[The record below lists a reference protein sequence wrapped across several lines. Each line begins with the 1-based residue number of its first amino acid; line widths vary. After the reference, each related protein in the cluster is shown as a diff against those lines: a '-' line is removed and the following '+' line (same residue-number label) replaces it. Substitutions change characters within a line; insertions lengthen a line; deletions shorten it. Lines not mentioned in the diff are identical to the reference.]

1 MAEAKGIKIGDEVRT
16 FKDETARDAAS
27 AANDKAE
34 QALTDASEALQET
47 VALEA
52 DLPERVKQIVAAM
65 LPQETLLWTNP
76 NPTQPVTIMQIPI
89 ANLLSYD
96 EIRVTAINTLGEEN
110 DTNEA
115 RIKIQN
121 TKMYFGFIHYIGPAD
136 GYDTLYISRR
146 NFGIN
151 IPNGRI
157 DFFQAT
163 RVNFENGQPIT
174 LETNTDRQIPM
185 RIYGIKYPK

>member
-76 NPTQPVTIMQIPI
+76 NPLADFVEQNISIP
-89 ANLLSYD
+89 NLWSYD
-96 EIRVTAINTLGEEN
+96 ELKLYFTDSKQTGYGSTIVPIKLDNHGAIYGVSIYN
-110 DTNEA
+110 
-115 RIKIQN
+115 
-121 TKMYFGFIHYIGPAD
+121 GPAD
-136 GYDTLYISRR
+136 GYTTTYISRR
-146 NFGIN
+146 CFRIMPNQNIIN
-151 IPNGRI
+151 MYE
-157 DFFQAT
+157 AVY
-163 RVNFENGQPIT
+163 VNFEAGKPIE
-174 LETNTDRQIPM
+174 LEINHDRQIPYQ
-185 RIYGIKYPK
+185 IFGIKYPK